1 MVCKWS
7 KSSPFQGTGFP
18 DGNLHALLLFTA
30 IARANRSVFDLQP
43 KSSYT
48 FLAFVRIQ
56 IIQQDE
62 MPAGRK
68 SGQSTRKVQAHVDR
82 EAERAEVR
90 GLANE

>member
-1 MVCKWS
+1 
-7 KSSPFQGTGFP
+7 
-18 DGNLHALLLFTA
+18 
-30 IARANRSVFDLQP
+30 
-43 KSSYT
+43 
-48 FLAFVRIQ
+48 
-56 IIQQDE
+56 